1 MPFTNRR
8 LVLALLLTVI
18 LAGACSESGTNPPP
32 PPPGPGALAGSIYQ
46 RLNPELPLEG
56 AELSWGGASAQ
67 SGADGSYTLSPDATG
82 SDSLR
87 VSLDG
92 FVGESRWVTLGED
105 DQQHSFTLLPYDT
118 VPPPAPLAFG
128 AATED
133 GQFLRLT
140 WTAPA
145 DSSDLAGYWL
155 TKSPGDPQA
164 QRFDISVNSWLDL
177 GVSFGRDYSYRL
189 SSVDASGNLS
199 APLEVVDAVN
209 APPVPSFLEFLPTG
223 DYGHVNLRW
232 NANDEDDFA
241 FYRLYRRD
249 GGLSADSLNT
259 LVYSTANAGDTLFT
273 DTGVVANALYTYRL
287 YTVDSAGTA
296 STQPSQ
302 SQARGA
308 AQRFYGE
315 DFTSKTLLSLP
326 GTDHL
331 LLSHLQSGRVLELDA
346 DAAVQGELAVPAPL
360 SLLVPTTGG
369 RVWGV
374 APGGQSQDATL
385 VLLDTAPLAQLRQ
398 GTLAATPGALAW
410 LGGDSLVLAPA
421 VGGAPLLVDGLTFT
435 VLDTLQVLGDLASG
449 ARLAADP
456 DGRQLFAAETQGQRR
471 LLRVDLSGPP
481 VVEDSTSLEGFT
493 IAFQR
498 DGAGHLLLAALAET
512 SVLRVDETDFGQTE
526 TLDVTDP
533 LLKCSFSG
541 DGTECWIRPSV
552 QARMDGY
559 ALDWTGGTATSFAQ
573 YQLIDEVDAIQRLHT
588 GSRVAALMVSY
599 WVSVCDVSRSD

>member
-308 AQRFYGE
+308 AQRQMAE
-315 DFTSKTLLSLP
+315 ILEAMR
-326 GTDHL
+326 DHAID
-331 LLSHLQSGRVLELDA
+331 Q
-346 DAAVQGELAVPAPL
+346 
-360 SLLVPTTGG
+360 
-369 RVWGV
+369 
-374 APGGQSQDATL
+374 
-385 VLLDTAPLAQLRQ
+385 
-398 GTLAATPGALAW
+398 TPGQR
-410 LGGDSLVLAPA
+410 P
-421 VGGAPLLVDGLTFT
+421 
-435 VLDTLQVLGDLASG
+435 
-449 ARLAADP
+449 
-456 DGRQLFAAETQGQRR
+456 QGQH
-471 LLRVDLSGPP
+471 DQSW
-481 VVEDSTSLEGFT
+481 SHT
-493 IAFQR
+493 A
-498 DGAGHLLLAALAET
+498 
-512 SVLRVDETDFGQTE
+512 
-526 TLDVTDP
+526 
-533 LLKCSFSG
+533 G
-541 DGTECWIRPSV
+541 DGTEAQRLGAAKNV
-552 QARMDGY
+552 LDGHGQRAAHGGGQAP
-559 ALDWTGGTATSFAQ
+559 AP
-573 YQLIDEVDAIQRLHT
+573 AIQTQPARSGQRIGYGGRQLLVNATEAQMGVTQAQLPMLAEFDPRLPLCPGADETAIDAAQVNQFH
-588 GSRVAALMVSY
+588 RVRGANLGVMGAGIDIIQHQIIVQCPANAKGQLLHPHPFA
-599 WVSVCDVSRSD
+599 DVAGAIDDFHHSERTHGCTCTMLSAKRRAKASPCSRSTPVRISVDCSACSA